1 MPLNRPDNARSNSRK
16 RQMSEQSMN
25 EIYWRSKREAEE
37 EYQREEKERAE
48 RKAQRKAFLE
58 QLLQGPD
65 LHSWIVPEGDAK
77 SGDVL
82 EEHLLQ
88 LRNAV
93 RYALQYALNDD
104 LSVSSNLDAANT
116 VDRLVRTNIA
126 IARALKTPDTAK
138 SKTVRGVRQKKEP
151 QD

>member
-1 MPLNRPDNARSNSRK
+1 
-16 RQMSEQSMN
+16 MSEQSMN

-37 EYQREEKERAE
+37 EYQREEAERAE

-65 LHSWIVPEGDAK
+65 MYSWIVPEGDAE
-77 SGDVL
+77 SDDVL
-82 EEHLLQ
+82 AEHLLQ

-93 RYALQYALNDD
+93 RFALRFALDDD
-104 LSVSSNLDAANT
+104 LSVQSNLASAST

-138 SKTVRGVRQKKEP
+138 SKTVRGIQRKRAP

>member
-1 MPLNRPDNARSNSRK
+1 MD
-16 RQMSEQSMN
+16 

-37 EYQREEKERAE
+37 EYQREEEERAK
-48 RKAQRKAFLE
+48 RKAQRRALLE

-65 LHSWIVPEGDAK
+65 MHSWIVPDGEAESD
-77 SGDVL
+77 DVL
-82 EEHLLQ
+82 AEHLLQ

-93 RYALQYALNDD
+93 RFTLRFALDDD
-104 LSVSSNLDAANT
+104 LSVKSNLDAANT

-126 IARALKTPDTAK
+126 IARALKTPNTAN
-138 SKTVRGVRQKKEP
+138 SKTVRGVRGKAEP

>member
-1 MPLNRPDNARSNSRK
+1 
-16 RQMSEQSMN
+16 MN

-37 EYQREEKERAE
+37 EYEREEAARAE
-48 RKAQRKAFLE
+48 RMAQRKAFLE

-65 LHSWIVPEGDAK
+65 MHSWIVPEGDAE
-77 SGDVL
+77 SDDVL
-82 EEHLLQ
+82 AEHLLQ

-93 RYALQYALNDD
+93 RFTLRFALDDD
-104 LSVSSNLDAANT
+104 LSVQSNLASAST

-126 IARALKTPDTAK
+126 IARALKTLDASN
-138 SKTVRGVRQKKEP
+138 SKTVRGVRPKEEP